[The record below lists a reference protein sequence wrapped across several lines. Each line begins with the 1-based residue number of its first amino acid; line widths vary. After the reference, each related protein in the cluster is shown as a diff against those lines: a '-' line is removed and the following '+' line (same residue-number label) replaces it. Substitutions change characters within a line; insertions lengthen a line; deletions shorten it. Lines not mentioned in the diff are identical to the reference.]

1 MLFRTSVGREHF
13 SDIII
18 LGQILI
24 ITGSMIINT
33 YKTFNRGLTLSQE
46 LQQGIRVLLQ
56 GCSPELTIIKNKNT
70 TLLIIAQN

>member
-1 MLFRTSVGREHF
+1 MGREHF

-24 ITGSMIINT
+24 ITGSMIINI

-46 LQQGIRVLLQ
+46 LQQDIRVLLQ
-56 GCSPELTIIKNKNT
+56 GCSPELTIIIKSKNT